1 MISHEDMKP
10 IEHVML
16 HWICVPFHLISDQTR
31 GGGGAILRGGTF
43 GGTAL
48 LVKRR
53 NSKWSFTNEPE
64 VSFRFR
70 FYILIKVGPTVR
82 PGVTSRLAKCPGIS
96 LQ

>member
-1 MISHEDMKP
+1 MVTNQGPDKGEWGEWGQCP
-10 IEHVML
+10 
-16 HWICVPFHLISDQTR
+16 R
-31 GGGGAILRGGTF
+31 
-43 GGTAL
+43 TAL

-82 PGVTSRLAKCPGIS
+82 PGLAGIVPVSRPGQQNVPEFHFSEFSKVTPA
-96 LQ
+96 